1 MGRSRAT
8 LGDWPRSASPLLV
21 GFWVL
26 EHHREAP
33 LVDFSLF
40 RNGPYLGASAAA
52 FALVG
57 AYWVVM
63 YFQPQYLQTELGY
76 GAVAAGALILP
87 VTVPMAVFSPL
98 LRAPDL
104 GLRPARDDDRRDA
117 GRARRDDAAGDR
129 RGLGQLRRACCPGF
143 ACFGISLALV
153 YAPMSTA
160 AMAAMPRRRAGI
172 ASGVLAM
179 TRVLAGAVLLAVS
192 GAVFQAAL
200 PTQPTGQAAETG
212 FADAVARAF
221 VPGIVVL
228 VVGTVLTWLLVR
240 APDRSPARPPA
251 TRPTTSTTAAST
263 SDRTSPARP
272 Q

>member
-1 MGRSRAT
+1 MAALSLA
-8 LGDWPRSASPLLV
+8 LLV

-40 RNGPYLGASAAA
+40 RNRPYLGASAAA

-87 VTVPMAVFSPL
+87 VTVPMAVFSPFSGRLISAFGPRATMTVGMLLGLAGMALQAIGESSDSYAALLPGLRL
-98 LRAPDL
+98 LRD
-104 GLRPARDDDRRDA
+104 
-117 GRARRDDAAGDR
+117 
-129 RGLGQLRRACCPGF
+129 
-143 ACFGISLALV
+143 
-153 YAPMSTA
+153 
-160 AMAAMPRRRAGI
+160 
-172 ASGVLAM
+172 
-179 TRVLAGAVLLAVS
+179 LAGARLRADVDRGDGGDADVEERHRLR
-192 GAVFQAAL
+192 GAGDDPGAGGGGAARGQRRRL
-200 PTQPTGQAAETG
+200 PGGAADHAHGAAAETG

-240 APDRSPARPPA
+240 APDRPGPPA
-251 TRPTTSTTAAST
+251 G
-263 SDRTSPARP
+263 DPAHHQHHRRFHL
-272 Q
+272 